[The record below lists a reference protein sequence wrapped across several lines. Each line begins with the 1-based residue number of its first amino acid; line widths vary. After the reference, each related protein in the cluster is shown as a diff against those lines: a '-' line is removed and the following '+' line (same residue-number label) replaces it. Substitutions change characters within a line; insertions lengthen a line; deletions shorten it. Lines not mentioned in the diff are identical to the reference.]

1 MRLAH
6 PYYLLLLLVIPGSIW
21 WSLRARKRRTGSL
34 LYSHLG
40 LMKEVKP
47 SRGRWRYRLP
57 LALRAGAVLLFI
69 LTLARPQSGRHSE
82 EILTEG
88 IDIILCLDISGS
100 MKAEDFKP
108 HNRLHVAKEAAAQ
121 FISGRHNDRMGM
133 VVFAAK
139 SFTQCPL
146 TLDQSILREFLDR
159 IQIGMIE
166 DGTAIGMGLGTSI
179 NRLQD
184 SSAKS
189 KVIILLTD
197 GINNRGEIDPIT
209 AARMAAALNIKVYT
223 IGAGTKGNAP
233 YPVEDPIFGKRYVQ
247 MPVEIDEE
255 TLREIAEVTGGRY
268 FRATDADKLIEIYA
282 QIDQMEKTLV
292 KTREYVEYSEKFHY
306 ALMPAFVLLL
316 MEVALAYTWLRK
328 LP

>member
-6 PYYLLLLLVIPGSIW
+6 PYYLLLLLVIPGIIW
-21 WSLRARKRRTGSL
+21 WSLKRKKARTASI
-34 LYSHLG
+34 LYSDLR
-40 LMKEVKP
+40 LVKGAGG
-47 SRGRWRYRLP
+47 SRMPIWHRLP
-57 LALRAGAVLLFI
+57 LALRVMAISFFVLA
-69 LTLARPQSGRHSE
+69 LARPQSGRQSQ

-108 HNRLHVAKEAAAQ
+108 KNRLHVAKEAAAQ
-121 FISGRHNDRMGM
+121 FINGRMNDRMGM
-133 VVFAAK
+133 VVFAGQ

-146 TLDQSILREFLDR
+146 TLDQGILLDFLER

-166 DGTAIGMGLGTSI
+166 DGTAIGMALGTSI
-179 NRLQD
+179 NRLRD

-197 GINNRGEIDPIT
+197 GINNRGQIDPIT
-209 AARMAAALNIKVYT
+209 AARMAAALYIKIYT
-223 IGAGTKGNAP
+223 IGAGTRGQAP

-255 TLREIAEVTGGRY
+255 TLKEIADITGGQY
-268 FRATDADKLIEIYA
+268 FRATAAEKLSQIYA

-292 KTREYVEYSEKFHY
+292 KTREYVEYSEKFHH
-306 ALMPAFVLLL
+306 ALMPAFLLL
-316 MEVALAYTWLRK
+316 LAEVALVHTRWRK
-328 LP
+328 IP

>member
-6 PYYLLLLLVIPGSIW
+6 PYYLLLLLALPGLIW
-21 WSLRARKRRTGSL
+21 WTLKGRKRRTGSL
-34 LYSHLG
+34 LYSDLG
-40 LMKEVKP
+40 LIKGVQT
-47 SRGRWRYRLP
+47 SRSPLLHRLP
-57 LALRAGAVLLFI
+57 LALRLLAVILFI
-69 LTLARPQSGRHSE
+69 LALARPQSGRHSE

-108 HNRLHVAKEAAAQ
+108 NNRLHVAKEAAAQ

-146 TLDQSILREFLDR
+146 TLDQGILLEFLDR

-179 NRLQD
+179 NRLED

-197 GINNRGEIDPIT
+197 GMNNRGEIDPIT

-223 IGAGTKGNAP
+223 IGAGTTGKAP

-255 TLREIAEVTGGRY
+255 TLREIADISGGRY
-268 FRATDADKLIEIYA
+268 FRATDARKLNEIYA

-292 KTREYVEYSEKFHY
+292 KTREHVEYSEKFHY

-316 MEVALAYTWLRK
+316 VEVALAHTRLRK